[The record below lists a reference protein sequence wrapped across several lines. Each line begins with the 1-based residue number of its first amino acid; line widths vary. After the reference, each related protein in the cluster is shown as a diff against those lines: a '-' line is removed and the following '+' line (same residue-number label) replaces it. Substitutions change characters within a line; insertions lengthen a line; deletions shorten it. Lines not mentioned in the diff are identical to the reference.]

1 MVITMATTAAATA
14 VFLFNFMPAVSA
26 ALVVLQHLGL
36 RRSLARLMVDSLVAC
51 RLLLLLLMMIF
62 MMMVS
67 LVDKPPFTFAS
78 TVAVVVVV
86 FLMIPLMDAGTMDL
100 LVLLQLLRAADIAV
114 VVEYPQATIDQDL
127 LLLTTPSA
135 ASVGNLL
142 HGLTNSRTQKLPGRP
157 STMKFSLLSLLLL
170 LQCCLQVSSVV
181 VPGIVPLLS
190 TSIPALRPLVND

>member
-1 MVITMATTAAATA
+1 MVITTATTAAATA
-14 VFLFNFMPAVSA
+14 VFLFNFMPA
-26 ALVVLQHLGL
+26 LIVLQHLGL

-51 RLLLLLLMMIF
+51 RLLLLMIF

-78 TVAVVVVV
+78 TVAVVVVL

-135 ASVGNLL
+135 ASLGNLL

-170 LQCCLQVSSVV
+170 LLLLQCCLQVSSVV
-181 VPGIVPLLS
+181 LPGIVPLLS

>member
-14 VFLFNFMPAVSA
+14 VFLFNFMPA
-26 ALVVLQHLGL
+26 LIVLQHLGL

-51 RLLLLLLMMIF
+51 HLLLLLLMMIF

-78 TVAVVVVV
+78 TVAVVVVL
-86 FLMIPLMDAGTMDL
+86 FLMIPLMDGGTMDL

-127 LLLTTPSA
+127 LLLTTPFV
-135 ASVGNLL
+135 ASLGNLL

-170 LQCCLQVSSVV
+170 LLLQCCLQVSSVV
-181 VPGIVPLLS
+181 LPGIVPLLS

>member
-1 MVITMATTAAATA
+1 
-14 VFLFNFMPAVSA
+14 
-26 ALVVLQHLGL
+26 
-36 RRSLARLMVDSLVAC
+36 MVDSLVAC
-51 RLLLLLLMMIF
+51 HLLLLLLMMIF

-78 TVAVVVVV
+78 TVAVVVVL
-86 FLMIPLMDAGTMDL
+86 FLMIPLMDGGTMDL
-100 LVLLQLLRAADIAV
+100 LVLLQLLRAADIVV

-135 ASVGNLL
+135 ASLGNLL

-170 LQCCLQVSSVV
+170 LLLQCCFQVSSVV
-181 VPGIVPLLS
+181 LLGIVPLLS
-190 TSIPALRPLVND
+190 TSIPALHPLVND

>member
-1 MVITMATTAAATA
+1 MVITMATTAVATA
-14 VFLFNFMPAVSA
+14 VFLFNFMPA
-26 ALVVLQHLGL
+26 LIVLQHLGL

-51 RLLLLLLMMIF
+51 HLLLLLLMMIF

-78 TVAVVVVV
+78 TVAVVVVL
-86 FLMIPLMDAGTMDL
+86 FLMIPLMDGGTMDL

-135 ASVGNLL
+135 ASLGNLL

-170 LQCCLQVSSVV
+170 LLLQCCLQVSSVV
-181 VPGIVPLLS
+181 LPGIVPLLS

>member
-1 MVITMATTAAATA
+1 
-14 VFLFNFMPAVSA
+14 
-26 ALVVLQHLGL
+26 
-36 RRSLARLMVDSLVAC
+36 MVDSLVAC
-51 RLLLLLLMMIF
+51 HLLLLLLMMIF

-78 TVAVVVVV
+78 TVAVVVVL
-86 FLMIPLMDAGTMDL
+86 FLMIPLMDGGIMDL

-135 ASVGNLL
+135 ASLGNLL
-142 HGLTNSRTQKLPGRP
+142 HGLTNSRTQKLPERP

-170 LQCCLQVSSVV
+170 LLLQCCLQVSSVV
-181 VPGIVPLLS
+181 LPGIVPLLS

>member
-1 MVITMATTAAATA
+1 MVITMATTATATA
-14 VFLFNFMPAVSA
+14 VFLFNFMPA
-26 ALVVLQHLGL
+26 LIVLQHLGL

-51 RLLLLLLMMIF
+51 HLLLLLLMMIF

-78 TVAVVVVV
+78 TVAVVVVL
-86 FLMIPLMDAGTMDL
+86 FLMIPLMDGGTMDL
-100 LVLLQLLRAADIAV
+100 LVLLQLLRAADIAI

-127 LLLTTPSA
+127 LLLTTLST
-135 ASVGNLL
+135 ASLGNLL

-170 LQCCLQVSSVV
+170 LFLQCCLQVSSVV
-181 VPGIVPLLS
+181 LPEIVPLLS

>member
-1 MVITMATTAAATA
+1 MVITMATTAAATT
-14 VFLFNFMPAVSA
+14 VFLFNFMPA
-26 ALVVLQHLGL
+26 LIVLQHLGL

-51 RLLLLLLMMIF
+51 HLLLLLLMMIF

-78 TVAVVVVV
+78 TVAVVVVL
-86 FLMIPLMDAGTMDL
+86 FLMIPLMDGGTMDL

-135 ASVGNLL
+135 ASLGNLL

-170 LQCCLQVSSVV
+170 LLLQCCLQVSSVV
-181 VPGIVPLLS
+181 LPGIVPLLS

>member
-14 VFLFNFMPAVSA
+14 VFLFNFMPA
-26 ALVVLQHLGL
+26 LIVLQHLGL

-51 RLLLLLLMMIF
+51 RLLLLLLLLLMMMIF

-78 TVAVVVVV
+78 TVAVVVVL

-135 ASVGNLL
+135 ASLGNLL

-157 STMKFSLLSLLLL
+157 STMKFSLLSLLL
-170 LQCCLQVSSVV
+170 QCCLQVSSVV
-181 VPGIVPLLS
+181 LPGIVPLLS

>member
-1 MVITMATTAAATA
+1 MVITMATTATATV
-14 VFLFNFMPAVSA
+14 VFLFNFMPT
-26 ALVVLQHLGL
+26 LIVLQHLGL

-51 RLLLLLLMMIF
+51 HLLLLLLMMIF

-78 TVAVVVVV
+78 TVAVVVVL
-86 FLMIPLMDAGTMDL
+86 FLMIPLMDGGTMEL
-100 LVLLQLLRAADIAV
+100 LVLLQLLRAADIVV

-135 ASVGNLL
+135 ASLGNLL

-157 STMKFSLLSLLLL
+157 STMKFLLLSLLLLLL

-181 VPGIVPLLS
+181 FPGIVPLLS

>member
-1 MVITMATTAAATA
+1 MVITMATTAAATT

-26 ALVVLQHLGL
+26 ALIVLQHLGL

-51 RLLLLLLMMIF
+51 HLLLLLLMMMMIF

-78 TVAVVVVV
+78 TIAVVVVV

-100 LVLLQLLRAADIAV
+100 LVLLQLLRAADVAV
-114 VVEYPQATIDQDL
+114 MVEYPQATIDQDL

-135 ASVGNLL
+135 ASLGNLL
-142 HGLTNSRTQKLPGRP
+142 HG
-157 STMKFSLLSLLLL
+157 
-170 LQCCLQVSSVV
+170 
-181 VPGIVPLLS
+181 
-190 TSIPALRPLVND
+190 

>member
-14 VFLFNFMPAVSA
+14 VFLFNFMPA
-26 ALVVLQHLGL
+26 LIVLQHLGL

-51 RLLLLLLMMIF
+51 HLLLLLLMMIF

-78 TVAVVVVV
+78 TVAVVVVL
-86 FLMIPLMDAGTMDL
+86 FLMIPLMDGGTMDL

-135 ASVGNLL
+135 ASLGNLL

-157 STMKFSLLSLLLL
+157 STMKFSLLSLLL
-170 LQCCLQVSSVV
+170 QCCLQVSSVV
-181 VPGIVPLLS
+181 LPGIVPLLS

>member
-14 VFLFNFMPAVSA
+14 VFLFNFMPAVI
-26 ALVVLQHLGL
+26 VLQHLGL

-51 RLLLLLLMMIF
+51 RLLLLLMMIF

-135 ASVGNLL
+135 ASLGNLL
-142 HGLTNSRTQKLPGRP
+142 HGLTNSRIQKLPGRP
-157 STMKFSLLSLLLL
+157 STMKFSLLSLLL

>member
-14 VFLFNFMPAVSA
+14 VFLFNFMPA
-26 ALVVLQHLGL
+26 LIVLQHLGL

-51 RLLLLLLMMIF
+51 HLLLLLLMMIF

-78 TVAVVVVV
+78 TVAVVVVL
-86 FLMIPLMDAGTMDL
+86 FLMIPLMDGGTMEL
-100 LVLLQLLRAADIAV
+100 LVLLQLLRAADIVV

-135 ASVGNLL
+135 ASLGNLL

-157 STMKFSLLSLLLL
+157 STMKFLLLSLLLLLL

-181 VPGIVPLLS
+181 FPGIVPLLS

>member
-14 VFLFNFMPAVSA
+14 VFLFNFMPA
-26 ALVVLQHLGL
+26 LIVLQHLGL

-51 RLLLLLLMMIF
+51 HLLLLLLMMIF

-78 TVAVVVVV
+78 TVAVVVVL
-86 FLMIPLMDAGTMDL
+86 FLMIPLMDGGTMDL

-135 ASVGNLL
+135 ASLGNLL

-170 LQCCLQVSSVV
+170 LLSSSLLRCSSRNCSSSVDFHSCA
-181 VPGIVPLLS
+181 PS
-190 TSIPALRPLVND
+190 SRE

>member
-14 VFLFNFMPAVSA
+14 VFLFNFMPT
-26 ALVVLQHLGL
+26 LIVLQHLGL

-51 RLLLLLLMMIF
+51 HLLLLLLMMIF

-78 TVAVVVVV
+78 IVTVVVVL
-86 FLMIPLMDAGTMDL
+86 FLMIPLMDGETMDL
-100 LVLLQLLRAADIAV
+100 LVLLQLLRAANIAV
-114 VVEYPQATIDQDL
+114 MVEYSQATIDQDL

-135 ASVGNLL
+135 ASLSNLL

-170 LQCCLQVSSVV
+170 LLLQCCLQVSFVV
-181 VPGIVPLLS
+181 LPEIVPLLS
-190 TSIPALRPLVND
+190 TSIPALRPIVND

>member
-14 VFLFNFMPAVSA
+14 VFLFNFMPA
-26 ALVVLQHLGL
+26 LIVLQHLGL

-51 RLLLLLLMMIF
+51 HLLLLLLMMIF

-78 TVAVVVVV
+78 TVAVVVVL
-86 FLMIPLMDAGTMDL
+86 FLMIPLMDGGTMDL

-135 ASVGNLL
+135 ASLGNLL

-170 LQCCLQVSSVV
+170 LLLQCCLQVSSVV
-181 VPGIVPLLS
+181 LPGIVPLLS